1 MPSLMVISISNCGE
15 LFKAMLAHIGLFT
28 RVNPL
33 MHLKIASFI
42 KNFIANYLF
51 AIFMSDDLSA
61 YELLL
66 VLFASF
72 DPWSQC
78 LFLLLVDALT
88 LEHGKV
94 LV

>member
-1 MPSLMVISISNCGE
+1 MVIPISNCGE

-42 KNFIANYLF
+42 KNFIADYLF
-51 AIFMSDDLSA
+51 SIFMSDYLSA
-61 YELLL
+61 NELFL

-72 DPWSQC
+72 DPWSHC